1 MKVQMVDQHNYKRH
15 IRRLIHGSAE
25 ATDIPTDSGTAKG
38 TRETFPSRT
47 ALEELE
53 FRQAT
58 SLSRIDRQ
66 TKCIAQSLI
75 QMRKGIEA
83 S

>member
-15 IRRLIHGSAE
+15 IRRLIRGSAE
-25 ATDIPTDSGTAKG
+25 ATDIQTDSGTAKG

-58 SLSRIDRQ
+58 SLSKIDRQ
-66 TKCIAQSLI
+66 AKCIGQPVI
-75 QMRKGIEA
+75 QMYKGIDA